1 MSALITSTYNTGWMN
16 GAIKGAFL
24 SDTSTASLVEPASPL
39 VTNGDF
45 ATSSDWTLGSG
56 WSISGGSL
64 NLDTSISGAGV
75 VTAAQQTIST
85 VAGKTYIVSYEVT
98 GATNWDSNEWF
109 IFLGSVNISLGVPPS
124 IGSFTKTVVA
134 QETNAAILTRTSG
147 SVDGNETLSIDN
159 ISVKLAD
166 ADRSVNNK
174 GLIVNG
180 TITRTAVASGANLV
194 AYSGFSAA
202 NYLEQPYNSALDF
215 GTGDFC
221 VMGWVN
227 VPDTTNSFRSFERN
241 DLASPNSSK
250 RIVLN
255 VTAGLIGAFAGSSA
269 LTSSISANSWTY
281 VAAVRSG
288 GTFYLYK
295 NGVSVASQSN
305 ALNLDLATAIVRL
318 GSGVQFSGLNHSLA
332 LWRISATAPTATQI
346 AKIYADELPLFQA
359 NARATLYGA
368 SDAVQALAHDPD
380 TGLLHVGTSAGRSVF
395 RGLERL
401 SNTTTSVAATIS
413 ASGGLVV
420 SK

>member
-1 MSALITSTYNTGWMN
+1 
-16 GAIKGAFL
+16 
-24 SDTSTASLVEPASPL
+24 
-39 VTNGDF
+39 
-45 ATSSDWTLGSG
+45 
-56 WSISGGSL
+56 
-64 NLDTSISGAGV
+64 
-75 VTAAQQTIST
+75 
-85 VAGKTYIVSYEVT
+85 
-98 GATNWDSNEWF
+98 
-109 IFLGSVNISLGVPPS
+109 
-124 IGSFTKTVVA
+124 
-134 QETNAAILTRTSG
+134 
-147 SVDGNETLSIDN
+147 
-159 ISVKLAD
+159 
-166 ADRSVNNK
+166 VNNK